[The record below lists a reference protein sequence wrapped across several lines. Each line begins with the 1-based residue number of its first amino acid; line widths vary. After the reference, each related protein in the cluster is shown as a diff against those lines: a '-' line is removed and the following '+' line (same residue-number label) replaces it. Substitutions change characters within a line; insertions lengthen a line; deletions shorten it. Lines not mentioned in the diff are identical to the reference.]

1 MNWKATSPKLP
12 SFRCCVICFFKNPV
26 SVSLTDFSLTAA
38 DEKIS
43 HAIFPPKKKNK
54 WKAKLWVL
62 KQKLSTQLQCWL
74 LMSIEVLI
82 AYVYRCLCDLRSLIL
97 WEWKS
102 EIFGSSYKI
111 HAAEFQSIS
120 IKVFE
125 IDVFQKAHLSSWK
138 RRDGSWTSF
147 CHRVNA
153 DS

>member
-26 SVSLTDFSLTAA
+26 CLSHRLFTHCCWW
-38 DEKIS
+38 ENIPCNIS
-43 HAIFPPKKKNK
+43 AQKKNK